1 MQKYIQTT
9 SRGMYE
15 LRGAMHGLPGI
26 NSDNQVWNLKKSSAN
41 FEFTY
46 CMIYGYNVKTEDGA
60 NVKFTANK
68 EKGSF
73 FLTF

>member
-15 LRGAMHGLPGI
+15 LRGAMHGLARI
-26 NSDNQVWNLKKSSAN
+26 NSDNQVWNLKKPSAN

-46 CMIYGYNVKTEDGA
+46 CMIYW
-60 NVKFTANK
+60 
-68 EKGSF
+68 
-73 FLTF
+73 L